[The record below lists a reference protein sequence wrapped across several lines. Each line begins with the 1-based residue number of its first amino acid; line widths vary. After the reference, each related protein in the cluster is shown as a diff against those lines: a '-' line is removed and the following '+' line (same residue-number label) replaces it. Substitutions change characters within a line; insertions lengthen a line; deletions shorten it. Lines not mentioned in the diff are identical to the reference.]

1 MIMKHFNL
9 ITRFSGTA
17 VLSLVAAASLGGAP
31 PAGAPRA
38 AAPNPFSPAPQG
50 KAGAMIDLTGN
61 WVPVISQDWRWRMIT
76 PPKGDYASV
85 PLNPNG
91 TAVADSWDLEKD
103 NAAGD
108 QCKAFSAPAIMR
120 VPGRLRIS
128 WQDDMTLKLEFDAG
142 QQTRLLRFS
151 APSTAPL
158 RAAGER
164 SIQGFSTA
172 SWFRQPQRRG
182 FVAFA
187 PPGEVEPGGSL
198 TVDTTNLKA
207 GYLRKN
213 GVPFSETAQLK
224 EYFDRLQQPDG
235 TEWLVVTAV
244 VTDPAYLR
252 QPFVIATHFKK
263 EPDGSKWNPQPCQT
277 DPPVVDNFKNR
288 PTGFR

>member
-9 ITRFSGTA
+9 ITRCSGTA
-17 VLSLVAAASLGGAP
+17 VLSLIAAASLGGAP
-31 PAGAPRA
+31 PVGAPRA
-38 AAPNPFSPAPQG
+38 AAPNPFAPAPQG

-61 WVPVISQDWRWRMIT
+61 WVPIISQDWRWRMIT

-213 GVPFSETAQLK
+213 GVPFSENAQLK
-224 EYFDRLQQPDG
+224 EYFDRLQQPHG
-235 TEWLVVTAV
+235 T
-244 VTDPAYLR
+244 
-252 QPFVIATHFKK
+252 
-263 EPDGSKWNPQPCQT
+263 
-277 DPPVVDNFKNR
+277 
-288 PTGFR
+288 